1 MSSKSSIYCI
11 TDYYRGS
18 NLKVYLENE
27 TLTKTQFKSLIAQ
40 IVVALGQIHECNLVF
55 NCINVEDIFVVD
67 EGYILLNNFAKCCE
81 NNIDKS

>member
-11 TDYYRGS
+11 TEYYRGS
-18 NLKVYLENE
+18 SLKAYLENE

-40 IVVALGQIHECNLVF
+40 VVVALGQIHECNLVF
-55 NCINVEDIFVVD
+55 NSISVEDIFVVD

-81 NNIDKS
+81 TNIDLS